1 MVNYNDKKKI
11 LITGEHTMVLLF
23 DTKID
28 CSIIV
33 MAKIAEKLWE
43 WTIYINKPKCDYENC
58 IKFWQSRM
66 SNEQKI
72 KTN

>member
-1 MVNYNDKKKI
+1 
-11 LITGEHTMVLLF
+11 
-23 DTKID
+23 
-28 CSIIV
+28 

-43 WTIYINKPKCDYENC
+43 WTIYINKPKCQKKKN
-58 IKFWQSRM
+58 F